1 MIRKTLTIT
10 GRLIDLDLSKIT
22 KIEHHHNGIFKIYS
36 TAENPNNLSFVLVAA
51 EEAAKVLT
59 DWGNNEN

>member
-36 TAENPNNLSFVLVAA
+36 TTENPNNLSFVLVAA

>member
-10 GRLIDLDLSKIT
+10 GLLIDLDLSKIT

-36 TAENPNNLSFVLVAA
+36 TTENPNNLSFLLVFA

-59 DWGNNEN
+59 DLGNCEN

>member
-1 MIRKTLTIT
+1 MIRKTLNHI
-10 GRLIDLDLSKIT
+10 GRLVDIDLSKVA
-22 KIEHHHNGIFKIYS
+22 KIEHYHNGIFKIYS

>member
-36 TAENPNNLSFVLVAA
+36 TTENPNNLSFLLVFA

-59 DWGNNEN
+59 DLGNCEN